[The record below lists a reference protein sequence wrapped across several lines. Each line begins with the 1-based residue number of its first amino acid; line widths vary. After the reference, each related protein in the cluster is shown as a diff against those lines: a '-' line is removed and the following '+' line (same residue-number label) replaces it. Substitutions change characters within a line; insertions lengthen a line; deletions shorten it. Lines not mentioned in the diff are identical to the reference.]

1 MFLVGWKLTAKIRLA
16 CPAEDGGSTPS
27 ITAIGK
33 LTATS
38 LFTINW
44 VLCFFN
50 VFRKLSGHHL
60 NGCRILL

>member
-38 LFTINW
+38 LFTKIGFC
-44 VLCFFN
+44 VFN
-50 VFRKLSGHHL
+50 VFRKLSGCHL

>member
-38 LFTINW
+38 LSTKNW
-44 VLCFFN
+44 VLCSSMFSVN
-50 VFRKLSGHHL
+50 YRVV
-60 NGCRILL
+60 I

>member
-38 LFTINW
+38 LFKKKLGF
-44 VLCFFN
+44 VFFMFSVN
-50 VFRKLSGHHL
+50 YRV
-60 NGCRILL
+60 II